1 MILFENLAPGADF
14 QPLLNKVR
22 AAFAPAFSLSGEL
35 LRIEPSIGV
44 AFYPEDG
51 QDEASLL
58 EKADRS
64 MYEAKRR

>member
-1 MILFENLAPGADF
+1 VFGLPGE
-14 QPLLNKVR
+14 Q
-22 AAFAPAFSLSGEL
+22 

-58 EKADRS
+58 AKADRA